1 MGARQ
6 RAVRSIPTAPEC
18 RERIDSLAA
27 QVTMARALS
36 DTARNLRQYNAELR
50 ELLRENRLMSLSR
63 KERRMEEGGFRQENS

>member
-1 MGARQ
+1 MDARQ
-6 RAVRSIPTAPEC
+6 KVLRRILTAQEC

-50 ELLRENRLMSLSR
+50 EILRENRLISIGL
-63 KERRMEEGGFRQENS
+63 KERVVEQLASER